1 MLANVTK
8 AINDGSWERGLRA
21 VSLEDWKS
29 AMIDVGVDR
38 ISTGTAKAQPKM
50 EVFGEK
56 LLAYE
61 GGLQAKIKA
70 MPDLTLE
77 QNIQRMV
84 TFIKGMSEFHK

>member
-1 MLANVTK
+1 MKANLIK
-8 AINDGSWERGLRA
+8 AVDSGKWERGLA
-21 VSLEDWKS
+21 SVSLEDWKS

-38 ISTGTAKAQPKM
+38 ISTGTSQARNKM
-50 EVFGEK
+50 EAFGGK

-61 GGLQAKIKA
+61 GSLQAKVKT

-84 TFIKGMSEFHK
+84 TFIKGMSEFQK